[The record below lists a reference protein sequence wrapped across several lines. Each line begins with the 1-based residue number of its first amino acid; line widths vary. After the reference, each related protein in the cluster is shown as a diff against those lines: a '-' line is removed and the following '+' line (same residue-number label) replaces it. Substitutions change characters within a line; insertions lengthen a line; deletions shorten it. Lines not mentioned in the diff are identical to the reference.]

1 MSTKFRNSEEIK
13 NAFVN
18 LLAFKSNEEEIKH
31 KATML
36 MYRFLSEIEVLTEE
50 RKMTRKEL
58 AQKIGT
64 SASFLTQL
72 YRGSKLLNLTTIAKL
87 EKALGITFTIKAE
100 IETELEGR
108 IDFPHSLQS
117 LQSDLPVNKLNSLP
131 GKKKKRV
138 QPQMAQEPKI
148 NYQRKKFVKK

>member
-1 MSTKFRNSEEIK
+1 
-13 NAFVN
+13 
-18 LLAFKSNEEEIKH
+18 
-31 KATML
+31 
-36 MYRFLSEIEVLTEE
+36 
-50 RKMTRKEL
+50 MTRKEL

>member
-148 NYQRKKFVKK
+148 NYQRKKFVKM